1 MTAGRWQRVREILY
15 TASQID
21 HAERARYVAEQCGD
35 DTALRSEVEDLL
47 DALQASGGFLDSPL
61 PIMQN
66 LAQYIAETSQKH
78 IGRRLG
84 PYELLEEIGH
94 GGMGEVYRAR
104 RIDGQFEKEVAVKLV
119 RGGWDSTF
127 IGARFR
133 QERHVLARL
142 EHPNIARLLDGGT
155 TDEGIPYLVMELIE
169 GTPIDE
175 YCDQHALTITARLR
189 LFDQVC
195 TAVQYAHQR
204 LVIHRDLKPGNILV
218 TTDGVPKLLDF
229 GIAKIMDPSGGSTTT
244 QLLPLTPEYASPEQL
259 RGEPVTTASDVYSLG
274 IVLYV
279 LLTGRS
285 PYDVDRRNLADLAFA
300 ATETE
305 PERPSDAVGRKGDA
319 DHKAGPGSA
328 KEKLRR
334 RLRGDLDTIV
344 LKALRKEPQHRYSSV
359 EQFAED
365 IRREMEGLP
374 VRARRGSWSY
384 RAGKFLRRHK
394 VGMAA
399 AGIAG
404 LAILGGVAATVRE
417 ARIAAA
423 NEHTA
428 EKRFNNVRALATSN
442 LLELNDALEKLPA
455 SAPARHLL
463 IQRSLESL
471 DQLRED
477 ASDNRD
483 LMRQIARGY
492 ERIGELQGRFT
503 GAGVGDVNS
512 SVASYRKALAI
523 RSRLTEI
530 SHHAP
535 EEIISEVNTLGNF
548 TRTLLIYGRL
558 GEALQTARTGLA
570 LSGPLANSRP
580 KDQQPLLAFANANVW
595 LAAALAGDGSS
606 PNRRAFD
613 EAVARDLDAI
623 EILRHLNA
631 ADPKIHLRTAV
642 AQLLLGM
649 HYWKSRAFGKSLEI
663 LDGILANNTTQ
674 SAGPVLILRVQ
685 NWRGHVFVS
694 LGDHRNAL
702 QAYKQGLGLA
712 RSIAAA
718 QPDDMDARLDRDIL
732 TGLTAIEE
740 ARLGDPRIALKHLNE
755 ALTSIEQMFAR
766 NPELF
771 YQRILLVGY
780 SFRGEILSLLGNQT
794 EARTELLRSLGI
806 AEGLARNEPMDLDS
820 QLQIARAHAALGVLW
835 ARSVRLTE
843 ARNELGSS
851 ILAAKQLQASRPG
864 DQEATNLARTT
875 EDQLS
880 ALARCS
886 ETKPCASAEQLQLPS
901 LIE

>member
-21 HAERARYVAEQCGD
+21 NAERARYVAEQCGA
-35 DTALRSEVEDLL
+35 DTALRTEVEDLL
-47 DALQASGGFLDSPL
+47 DALQASGGFLDSP
-61 PIMQN
+61 PPVVEN
-66 LAQYIAETSQKH
+66 LAEYITASSPKH
-78 IGRRLG
+78 TGRRVG
-84 PYELLEEIGH
+84 PYELLEEIGR
-94 GGMGEVYRAR
+94 GGMGEVYRAV

-142 EHPNIARLLDGGT
+142 EHPNIARLLDGGVT
-155 TDEGIPYLVMELIE
+155 EDGIPYLVMELIE
-169 GTPIDE
+169 GIPIDE
-175 YCDQHALTITARLR
+175 YSDQHELNITARLR

-218 TTDGVPKLLDF
+218 TADGVPKLLDF
-229 GIAKIMDPSGGSTTT
+229 GIAKIVDPSGGSTTT

-285 PYDVDRRNLADLAFA
+285 PYDVDRRNLADLAHA

-305 PERPSDAVGRKGDA
+305 PERPSVAVERKGDA
-319 DHKAGPGSA
+319 NRSVGPDSGTA
-328 KEKLRR
+328 KWRR
-334 RLRGDLDTIV
+334 RLQGDLDTIV

-384 RAGKFLRRHK
+384 RASKFLGRHT

-399 AGIAG
+399 AVIAG
-404 LAILGGVAATVRE
+404 AAILGGVAATVRE

-483 LMRQIARGY
+483 LLRQIALGY
-492 ERIGELQGRFT
+492 ERIAQLQGRFT

-512 SVASYRKALAI
+512 SVASYRKAVAI

-530 SHHAP
+530 SHHDP
-535 EEIISEVNTLGNF
+535 DEIITEVGTLGNF
-548 TRTLLIYGRL
+548 TTTLLVYGRL
-558 GEALQTARTGLA
+558 GEALRTARTELA
-570 LSGPLANSRP
+570 LSSPLASSRP
-580 KDQQPLLAFANANVW
+580 KDRRSLLAFANTNIS
-595 LAAALAGDGSS
+595 LATALGGDGSGPS
-606 PNRRAFD
+606 TREFD
-613 EAVARDLDAI
+613 QAITHDRDALAILARLNSTDSQVGLRIAVARLF
-623 EILRHLNA
+623 
-631 ADPKIHLRTAV
+631 
-642 AQLLLGM
+642 LGL
-649 HYWKSRAFGKSLEI
+649 HYWKSRDFGKSLEI
-663 LDGILANNTTQ
+663 FNGALGNGAPQ
-674 SAGPVLILRVQ
+674 SPVTLHFYNI
-685 NWRGHVFVS
+685 RGHVFVS
-694 LGDHRNAL
+694 LGDHRRAL
-702 QAYKQGLGLA
+702 QDYKQALGLA
-712 RSIAAA
+712 RSAAA
-718 QPDDMDARLDRDIL
+718 PHPDDMDARLDQNIF

-740 ARLGDPRIALKHLNE
+740 ARLGDPRNGLAHLNE
-755 ALTSIEQMFAR
+755 ALTGIEQMFAA

-780 SFRGEILSLLGNQT
+780 SFRGEILS
-794 EARTELLRSLGI
+794 SLGDQAGARANFSRCLSI
-806 AEGLARNEPMDLDS
+806 AERLARNDALDLDS
-820 QLQIARAHAALGVLW
+820 QLQMARAHAALGVLW
-835 ARSVRLTE
+835 ARSARFTE
-843 ARNELGSS
+843 AGDELSRS
-851 ILAAKQLQASRPG
+851 IMAAKQLQASRPG
-864 DQEATNLARTT
+864 DREALYLAQTV
-875 EDQLS
+875 ENELS
-880 ALARCS
+880 VLGHCS
-886 ETKPCASAEQLQLPS
+886 ERKPCASAAQFQLPS
-901 LIE
+901 LIL